1 MTRTMALP
9 DTQTAIVITAAGGPE
24 VLQPQT
30 LAVPQ
35 PGDGQVLIRVRAAGI
50 NRHDVH
56 QRSGG
61 RHSDGTAVPGLEV
74 CGTIAAV
81 GAGVDPARIGARI
94 GDRVMALV
102 QGGGYGQY
110 VVANAPLVLP
120 APDSLSDV
128 EAAGFPEAAFTTW
141 WNFFHLMSLT
151 KDGFALFHGG
161 TSGVGHIA
169 LQAMSA
175 LGYRVIATAGSAK
188 KVAAAKDFGAHEAFS
203 YRDPDLADKV
213 MAATGGQ
220 GITCLLDV
228 SAGAHLAQDIRMMA
242 PDGQIAHLSGG
253 GGADLAIPLRDIMA
267 KRIRITGSLLRP
279 LPLDRKTAVAEDLRR
294 DVLPLLGTRVRP
306 AIAATFDLADA
317 ARAHAAME
325 ENAHI
330 GKIMLSVDH
339 D

>member
-1 MTRTMALP
+1 MAIP
-9 DTQTAIVITAAGGPE
+9 ETQTAIVITGAGGPD

-30 LAVPQ
+30 VEVPV
-35 PGDGQVLIRVRAAGI
+35 PGSGQVLIRVSAAGV

-61 RHSDGTAVPGLEV
+61 RHSDGTAIPGLEV

-81 GAGVDPARIGARI
+81 GAGVDRDRIAE
-94 GDRVMALV
+94 RVMALV

-110 VVANAPLVLP
+110 VIASQHLVLP
-120 APDSLSDV
+120 APDTLSDI

-141 WNFFHLMSLT
+141 WNFFHLMSLG
-151 KDGFALFHGG
+151 KEGFALIHGG

-175 LGYRVIATAGSAK
+175 LGYRVIATAGTEAK
-188 KVAAAKDFGAHEAFS
+188 VTAAKGFGAHAALS
-203 YRDPDLADKV
+203 YRDAELAAKV
-213 MAATGGQ
+213 MEATGGQ
-220 GITCLLDV
+220 GISALLDV
-228 SAGAHLAQDIRMMA
+228 SAGAHLDQDLKMMA

-253 GGADLAIPLRDIMA
+253 GGAELALPLRDIMA
-267 KRIRITGSLLRP
+267 KRLRITGSLLRP
-279 LPLDRKTAVAEDLRR
+279 LPLDRKARVAEDIRR

-306 AIAATFDLADA
+306 TLAATFDFRDA
-317 ARAHAAME
+317 ASAHAEME
-325 ENAHI
+325 RNDHI
-330 GKIMLSVDH
+330 GKIMLTVDH